1 MELGNLW
8 FGVDLKDKIKDS
20 DINKMREKI
29 QKGLKES
36 VKISVDAKD
45 ISRQI
50 QASLKS
56 EVFNIKL
63 GFDEDELRRKI
74 SATVSRAGSNKFTAS
89 DLRAVK
95 AQTLLAQSE
104 ERLNGLRAQTRQRTA
119 NAESAE
125 ERLAAARARTQA
137 ANNRLQQSQRQLNE
151 ALSQGSKSAE
161 FLNSTL
167 AKLGGVTALTLL
179 GRQIVKTAGDFQ
191 FMEAAITS
199 LVGSER
205 EGAELMEQLK
215 DFARIS
221 PLEVKD
227 VTKAAQTLLGFNVEL
242 SKVPDMIQ
250 RLGDVSMGNKD
261 RFNALTLAFAQTT
274 SAARLTGEDLRQYVN
289 AGFNPLQVMAE
300 RTGKTMRELKDEMS
314 RGAISVQ
321 MVEQAF
327 IDATSAGGK
336 FYRMSEKQSDT
347 INGQLAKLGD
357 TIDRTLNEIG
367 RANENLITGGISLT
381 SKLITN
387 YEQIGR
393 IILGLATTYGV
404 YRTAV
409 LLATAAE
416 NGYTIATG
424 LAKIR
429 ILAVA
434 KAQAI
439 LNATML
445 SNPYVLAA
453 TALGAVVGALI
464 AANDGM
470 TAAERAQRNFNDALA
485 EASEKQ
491 KEFNAE
497 TEQAISVANDDTA
510 ATGSRREAL
519 NLLISRYGDIMQKYI
534 DEKGHLKDILQLKKE
549 IAIIDGNRNVESL
562 NAKAGRYNDAAE
574 ATKQLISG
582 KPLSK
587 SQLKL
592 IEEMKDE
599 YFGENGFWAKAWY
612 NDNDLLDW
620 SRKMAGEYG
629 KKARREAAVNAAT
642 RFQDTIA
649 AMNDAQL
656 EALQKLL
663 KTAKQKKGNVV
674 MKAYKELAN
683 VTLTQEDIDKLT
695 TYAGGITESRKPKAR
710 TKHAIEE
717 DKKAAQAQL
726 DALTVAE
733 ANGKKGAELRKKILG
748 YTKELEAYNPK
759 ASNNTGMKAGEAAE
773 KLVGMQ
779 MEQAQKIRRATTD
792 LELSTRQ
799 AEIGAMEKGTEQSV
813 KLIELDHDKRLE
825 AIRREYEDLRNER
838 IKAAKELWDADPS
851 HKGVNFYQSEEYK
864 KAATQA
870 LTDEQKRNQAAKTAE
885 ANKLYADALARLSE
899 LETQQMYDYLE
910 KYGSVQQM
918 RLAIKED
925 YDRRIAK
932 SSDKWQK
939 KQLEKERDEAID
951 RVTGENLLKQV
962 DLSSIF
968 SEYGV
973 ILSAPLERTLQ
984 ALKDY
989 TKTESFAAR
998 SFEDQKV
1005 VFDTIG
1011 NVERQLGTIGGVS
1024 FSEIGRNIYDYNN
1037 AIISYKNASEQ
1048 LAEASQESILAQAE
1062 LDKAKAELAK
1072 ATTDEARETAKRA
1085 KEAAEGR
1092 VNVANANYNAKEE
1105 AFNLAQNALVAA
1117 QGKASDSLKSF
1128 QISIERVG
1136 NIASAVAGGSMRQ
1149 LWNALGQRTQKRIG
1163 EFVTGTHSYSKA
1175 IELASSSLAKQGKGM
1190 DYFVS
1195 KVGDVAAEIY
1205 ESGEKISEAGIG
1217 GKITALLDKIF
1228 GDDSKK
1234 LGSLG
1239 DKLTKILDKTLNK
1252 SRESGDDTGNAVK
1265 KAVNAAISEISKN
1278 GGSLWTLI
1286 IGTIL
1291 DLLDILKEGIGAL
1304 IETILTKV
1312 GDAIDGILS
1321 EIGSGRFFENIAHG
1335 VSNIATG
1342 IIKGV
1347 ANLFSGGAAF
1357 GGSNVDEME
1366 EEIAELAKANEALA
1380 KSIDSLSETIKNN
1393 DSTNSQSNEAYKR
1406 ALKAEKEWE
1415 ENQRKAINDRAS
1427 EWSNSGH
1434 GWLKLG
1440 GKHSFNAYVNDR
1452 GADWE
1457 GWKSFNKALREGGY
1471 NAVVQS
1477 AQDIWN
1483 LSPEMMRLLRD
1494 YAPKAWAELLSSDG
1508 ESNPSELIDEY
1519 IAKAGKI
1526 DELTSAL
1533 NEKLTG
1539 YSWDAFKSSYVDLL
1553 KDLEST
1559 NENFAEKLEDMLTN
1573 AILNSLVNE
1582 VYKDRIKALYEMIAN
1597 AASDESEGGTEM
1609 TQNELQAIRAAND
1622 ALSEDLLKAR
1632 KNLIDAGILK
1642 DGGSSSS
1649 SSSVSGGIKGI
1660 TEQTADL
1667 LASYINGMRAD
1678 LSVIRQGVAAVS
1690 LPGGMLNLAAP
1701 VMALQATITPQI
1713 ATIVMQGAQLNSLA
1727 QTQVQLQTQ
1736 IYERVQVISEHT
1748 AALSRIEESV
1758 RNSSETLRKVTTGT
1772 EKLHVK

>member
-20 DINKMREKI
+20 DIDKMREKI

-74 SATVSRAGSNKFTAS
+74 SATVSRAGANKFTAS

-95 AQTLLAQSE
+95 AQTLMAQSE

-125 ERLAAARARTQA
+125 ERLAAARIRTQA

-151 ALSQGSKSAE
+151 ALSQGSKSAD

-205 EGAELMEQLK
+205 EGVELMEQLK

-242 SKVPDMIQ
+242 AKVPAMIQ

-300 RTGKTMRELKDEMS
+300 KTGKTMRELKDEMS
-314 RGAISVQ
+314 KGAISVQ

-393 IILGLATTYGV
+393 IILGLATTYGI

-434 KAQAI
+434 KAQAV
-439 LNATML
+439 LNTTML

-470 TAAERAQRNFNDALA
+470 TAAERAQRNFNDAME
-485 EASEKQ
+485 EAAQKQ
-491 KEFNAE
+491 KDYNDE
-497 TEQAISVANDDTA
+497 TERAIGTANDDMA
-510 ATGSRREAL
+510 ATEERRQAL
-519 NLLISRYGDIMQKYI
+519 NLLIDRYGDIMQKYI
-534 DEKGHLKDILQLKKE
+534 SEKGHLKDILKLKKE

-562 NAKAGRYNDAAE
+562 NAKSGRYNDAAE
-574 ATKQLISG
+574 AARLLVSG
-582 KPLSK
+582 KPLT
-587 SQLKL
+587 QEQQKL
-592 IEEMKDE
+592 IADMKEE
-599 YFGENGFWAKAWY
+599 YFGENGFWARAWY

-620 SRKMAGEYG
+620 SRRMAGEYG

-663 KTAKQKKGNVV
+663 KSAKQKKGNVV
-674 MKAYKELAN
+674 VKAYKELAN

-695 TYAGGITESRKPKAR
+695 TYAGGIMESRKPKAR

-748 YTKELEAYNPK
+748 YTKELEAFNPK
-759 ASNNTGMKAGEAAE
+759 ASNNAGMKAGEAAE
-773 KLVGMQ
+773 KLAGVQ
-779 MEQAQKIRRATTD
+779 MEQAQKIRRAAID

-851 HKGVNFYQSEEYK
+851 HKGINFYQSEEYK

-885 ANKLYADALARLSE
+885 ANKIYAEGLKKISE
-899 LETQQMYDYLE
+899 METQQMFDYLE
-910 KYGSVQQM
+910 RYGSVQQM
-918 RLAIKED
+918 KLAIAED
-925 YDRRIAK
+925 YNRRIARAT
-932 SSDKWQK
+932 DKWQK
-939 KQLEKERDEAID
+939 KQLERERDTAID
-951 RVTGENLLKQV
+951 TVTSENLIKQI
-962 DLSSIF
+962 DLSNVF
-968 SEYGV
+968 TEYGV
-973 ILSAPLERTLQ
+973 MLSAPLEQTLQ

-989 TKTESFAAR
+989 TKTGSFSAR
-998 SFEDQKV
+998 SFEDQKTIY
-1005 VFDTIG
+1005 DTIN
-1011 NVERQLGTIGGVS
+1011 NVERQLGVIRSVS
-1024 FSEIGRNIYDYNN
+1024 FSEIGRNLYDYNN
-1037 AIISYKNASEQ
+1037 ALIAYKNASEQ
-1048 LAEASQESILAQAE
+1048 LAEASQESIDAQTA
-1062 LDKAKAELAK
+1062 LDRAKADLAK
-1072 ATTDEARETAKRA
+1072 ATTDEARETAQRA
-1085 KEAAEGR
+1085 KDLAEGR
-1092 VNVANANYNAKEE
+1092 VAKATVNYNTKEKN
-1105 AFNLAQNALVAA
+1105 FNIAQNALVTA
-1117 QGKASDSLKSF
+1117 QSKATDSLNSF
-1128 QISIERVG
+1128 KGSIEKVG
-1136 NIASAVAGGSMRQ
+1136 AVASAVASGSIRQ
-1149 LWNALGQRTQKRIG
+1149 LWDALGQKARKRLG
-1163 EFVTGTHSYSKA
+1163 EFVTGTHSYNRA

-1190 DYFVS
+1190 DFFIS
-1195 KVGDVAAEIY
+1195 KVGDVATEVY
-1205 ESGEKISEAGIG
+1205 ESGEKISESGIG
-1217 GKITALLDKIF
+1217 KKITSLLDSVF
-1228 GDDSKK
+1228 GDESSK
-1234 LGSLG
+1234 LGNLG
-1239 DKLTKILDKTLNK
+1239 DKLTKILNKTLSK
-1252 SRESGDDTGNAVK
+1252 SKEAGDETGSAVQEAVDTAVE
-1265 KAVNAAISEISKN
+1265 EISKN
-1278 GGSLWTLI
+1278 SGSLWALI

-1291 DLLDILKEGIGAL
+1291 DLLDVLKEGVGTL
-1304 IETILTKV
+1304 VESLLTKV
-1312 GDAIDGILS
+1312 GDAVDGILS
-1321 EIGSGRFFENIAHG
+1321 EIGNGRFFERVAHG
-1335 VSNIATG
+1335 VSNVVTG
-1342 IIKGV
+1342 VIKGV

-1357 GGSNVDEME
+1357 GGSNVEEME
-1366 EEIAELAKANEALA
+1366 EEIAELAKSNEALA
-1380 KSIDSLSETIKNN
+1380 KSIGALSETIKNG
-1393 DSTNSQSNEAYKR
+1393 DSTNSQSNAAYKR
-1406 ALKAEKEWE
+1406 ALAAEKEWE

-1427 EWSNSGH
+1427 EWRNSGH
-1434 GWLKLG
+1434 GWLGLG
-1440 GKHSFNAYVNDR
+1440 GSHSFNYHVNDR
-1452 GADWE
+1452 GMDWE

-1471 NAVVQS
+1471 NTTVQS

-1483 LSPEMMRLLRD
+1483 LSPEMMKLLRD

-1519 IAKAGKI
+1519 IANAGKI

-1553 KDLEST
+1553 KDMETT
-1559 NENFAEKLEDMLTN
+1559 NEDFAEKLEDMLTN

-1582 VYKDRIKALYEMIAN
+1582 VYKDRIKALYEMIAD
-1597 AASDESEGGTEM
+1597 AAGDDSEGGTEM
-1609 TQNELQAIRAAND
+1609 TQHELQAIRAAND

-1649 SSSVSGGIKGI
+1649 SSSVSGGIKGV

-1667 LASYINGMRAD
+1667 LASYINAMRAD

-1713 ATIVMQGAQLNSLA
+1713 ATIVMQGTQLNSLA

-1758 RNSSETLRKVTTGT
+1758 RDSS
-1772 EKLHVK
+1772 